1 MRSPREQC
9 ENLQSVSFI
18 DSSRDDLHSACS
30 HELLLLDIN
39 LWFKRRR
46 FRLSKQ
52 ICNHQLVVERY
63 FRSFMSCEYTLT
75 ENVCGARMSVCIY
88 ELWLSEH
95 CRINKMRLHFTW
107 QWCKK
112 LVENVVGPKLYH
124 RAGKKRQLCILRST
138 TSATKQNHR
147 FFFPMQHAYTRR
159 QQHYYVREN
168 LFILPLMFVNTA
180 WKCQPLSM
188 TKSSCLLSRSVL
200 GVRTAAPGDTC
211 ESFVLMTCKRKK
223 SLLSRPS
230 CCVIETR

>member
-63 FRSFMSCEYTLT
+63 FRSFMSCEYTLI

-124 RAGKKRQLCILRST
+124 RAGQKATIVYFTLNHLGHKAKPQIFFSYAACIHTTTTTLLC
-138 TSATKQNHR
+138 
-147 FFFPMQHAYTRR
+147 
-159 QQHYYVREN
+159 
-168 LFILPLMFVNTA
+168 
-180 WKCQPLSM
+180 
-188 TKSSCLLSRSVL
+188 
-200 GVRTAAPGDTC
+200 
-211 ESFVLMTCKRKK
+211 
-223 SLLSRPS
+223 
-230 CCVIETR
+230 